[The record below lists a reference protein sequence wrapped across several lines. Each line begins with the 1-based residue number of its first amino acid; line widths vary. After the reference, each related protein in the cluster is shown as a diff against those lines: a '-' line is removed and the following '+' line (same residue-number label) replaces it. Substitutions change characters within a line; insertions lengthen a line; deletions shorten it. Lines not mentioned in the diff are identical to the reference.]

1 MRTSTLAIALLTAA
15 TVVSAQQLKTAPPV
29 KATTISIERYEGG
42 SVVTDLGY
50 NISLNKKS
58 SLKREWFVVR
68 DENSPASIVGSAGVQ
83 VTYKSG
89 EKYSSGQYQY
99 NVTYKLRANEPI
111 AAFEIRVHVLD
122 VFGRLLKTL
131 SASELVD
138 FSDSS
143 SFDGTWRIWSE
154 NEASEAFASV
164 AYIAQVRT
172 ASGRVYEAD
181 RAAVFD
187 QVRKVARRITEADLE
202 PKREAPTKP

>member
-1 MRTSTLAIALLTAA
+1 MRPK
-15 TVVSAQQLKTAPPV
+15 SARGPRTGLSMPRICP
-29 KATTISIERYEGG
+29 
-42 SVVTDLGY
+42 
-50 NISLNKKS
+50 LNAKKS
-58 SLKREWFVVR
+58 CHLKINRQQPCQRWLRRPSLKREWFVVR
-68 DENSPASIVGSAGVQ
+68 DENSPVSIEGSTGIQ
-83 VTYKSG
+83 VAYKSG
-89 EKYSSGQYQY
+89 ERYSSGQYQY
-99 NVTYKLRANEPI
+99 NVMYQLKAKEPI

-138 FSDSS
+138 FSDSR

-164 AYIAQVRT
+164 AYVAQVRT

-202 PKREAPTKP
+202 PKREAPPKP

>member
-1 MRTSTLAIALLTAA
+1 MRISTLAIALLAA
-15 TVVSAQQLKTAPPV
+15 TSVAYAQQAKAAPPA

-50 NISLNKKS
+50 NISLNKNS

-68 DENSPASIVGSAGVQ
+68 DENSPASIEGSAGIQ
-83 VTYKSG
+83 VTYKSS
-89 EKYSSGQYQY
+89 ERYSSGQYQY
-99 NVTYKLRANEPI
+99 NVRYQLKAKEPI

-138 FSDSS
+138 FSGSQS
-143 SFDGTWRIWSE
+143 LDGTWQIWSE

-164 AYIAQVRT
+164 AYVAQVRT

-202 PKREAPTKP
+202 PKREAPPKP